1 MTKDKLLND
10 IFKWGVLSAVVT
22 LALPELAWAAGS
34 AGIGSSLSQFTSKDA
49 NQVVPLISVASY
61 TIGAFLGVSGALK
74 LKKHA
79 ENPAQEKLAPG
90 IAALLAGGGLVA
102 LPSLLGTLTATTYV
116 EGDATYGGLSIN

>member
-22 LALPELAWAAGS
+22 LALPDLAFAS
-34 AGIGSSLSQFTSKDA
+34 AGTSIDTFTTTDA
-49 NQVVPLISVASY
+49 NKIVPLISVASY

-90 IAALLAGGGLVA
+90 VAALLAGGGLAA
-102 LPSLLGTLTATTYV
+102 LPSLLGTLTETAHMTSSTTY
-116 EGDATYGGLSIN
+116 EPLTID